1 MNMGKPQ
8 NNGLVEFID
17 DNQGMDN
24 GSWNC
29 MDFHLFSFQ
38 EEDKSWEASHS
49 RFLAAKSGNCP
60 YKAICQRYAK
70 TMAQRN
76 SHTNQSNLFGDAN
89 NRYADVRALR
99 EK

>member
-17 DNQGMDN
+17 DKQGMD

-29 MDFHLFSFQ
+29 MDFHLFAFR
-38 EEDKSWEASHS
+38 EKDKSWEASHA

-60 YKAICQRYAK
+60 YKDICPRYAR
-70 TMAQRN
+70 TMAKRN
-76 SHTNQSNLFGDAN
+76 NPPIQLKIK
-89 NRYADVRALR
+89 L
-99 EK
+99 

>member
-1 MNMGKPQ
+1 MGKPQ

-70 TMAQRN
+70 TMAKRN

-89 NRYADVRALR
+89 NRYADVRARR

>member
-70 TMAQRN
+70 TMAKRN

-89 NRYADVRALR
+89 NR
-99 EK
+99 

>member
-29 MDFHLFSFQ
+29 MDFYLFSFQ
-38 EEDKSWEASHS
+38 KEDKSWEASHS
-49 RFLAAKSGNCP
+49 RFLAAK
-60 YKAICQRYAK
+60 
-70 TMAQRN
+70 
-76 SHTNQSNLFGDAN
+76 
-89 NRYADVRALR
+89 
-99 EK
+99 

>member
-17 DNQGMDN
+17 DKQGMD

-29 MDFHLFSFQ
+29 MDFHLFAFQ
-38 EEDKSWEASHS
+38 ENDKSWEASHA

-60 YKAICQRYAK
+60 YKDICPRYARTIAK
-70 TMAQRN
+70 RN
-76 SHTNQSNLFGDAN
+76 NQPIQLKLF
-89 NRYADVRALR
+89 
-99 EK
+99 